1 MSTQLT
7 VQERAAVALR
17 SSKAEAEL
25 RSLVDSSKGITAPTN
40 KAARDECHSA
50 AMAAAKA
57 RTAIISAGRAAR
69 DDPAKFCKAVIS
81 EEARL
86 VAIIKPEEDRLK
98 SLRDEFDDEQD
109 RIKAKKAEENR
120 ARVERILSRIE
131 QIKKLAI
138 RAAHFSASAE
148 RAAELLAVARETEVD
163 ATFAEFYGEAVEAK
177 ASAIAEIS
185 EVVHAKG
192 AAEAAAK
199 KAEAD
204 RVETERLRRIA
215 DAEAKAKADQEAKER
230 EEARK
235 AEDAKRAEADRI
247 AAEQRKAE
255 DAKRAE
261 ADRIA
266 AEQRKAEDA
275 KRDAEQAVIKAEI
288 DAKLKAIADAEAAL
302 ESKRKEQE
310 AKEQAARDMAQAIK
324 DAEAKAELD
333 RRLAEQRKAAEVE
346 RMADKALFDARSKI
360 IDLAESITDT
370 SVLAAMFD
378 AASAVANKAVKLK
391 AA

>member
-7 VQERAAVALR
+7 VQERAAVALM

-25 RSLVDSSKGITAPTN
+25 LALVDASKGITAPTN
-40 KAARDECHSA
+40 KAGRDECHGA

-57 RTAIISAGRAAR
+57 RMAIIVAGRSAR
-69 DDPAKFCKAVIS
+69 DDATKFSKAVIA

-98 SLRDEFDDEQD
+98 ALRDEFDDEQD
-109 RIKAKKAEENR
+109 RIKAKKADEER
-120 ARVERILSRIE
+120 ARVESIKSRIE
-131 QIKKLAI
+131 QIKQNAI
-138 RAAHFSASAE
+138 SAAHFSASAE
-148 RAAELLAVARETEVD
+148 RAAELLAIVRETEVD
-163 ATFAEFYGEAVEAK
+163 ATFEEFYGEAVEAK
-177 ASAIAEIS
+177 AAAVAEIA

-192 AAEAAAK
+192 AAEDAAK

-204 RVETERLRRIA
+204 RAEAEKLRRIA
-215 DAEAKAKADQEAKER
+215 EAEAKAKAAQEAKER
-230 EEARK
+230 EETRK

-247 AAEQRKAE
+247 AAEQRKSD
-255 DAKRAE
+255 DAK
-261 ADRIA
+261 
-266 AEQRKAEDA
+266 RKAEDA
-275 KRDAEQAVIKAEI
+275 KRESEHAAIKAEM

-302 ESKRKEQE
+302 EAKRKEHE
-310 AKEQAARDMAQAIK
+310 AKERAARDMAQAIK

-378 AASAVANKAVKLK
+378 AASAVANKSVKLK

>member
-7 VQERAAVALR
+7 VHERAAVALR

-25 RSLVDSSKGITAPTN
+25 LALVDASKGITAPTN

-57 RTAIISAGRAAR
+57 RMAIIVAGRSAR
-69 DDPAKFCKAVIS
+69 DDATKFSKAVIA

-98 SLRDEFDDEQD
+98 ALRDEFDDEQD
-109 RIKAKKAEENR
+109 RIKAKKADEER
-120 ARVERILSRIE
+120 ARVASIKSRIE
-131 QIKKLAI
+131 QIKQLSI
-138 RAAHFSASAE
+138 RAAHFSVSAE
-148 RAAELLAVARETEVD
+148 RAAELLAIVRETEVD
-163 ATFAEFYGEAVEAK
+163 ATFAEFYGEAVEEK
-177 ASAIAEIS
+177 AAAIAEIA
-185 EVVHAKG
+185 EVVRAKG
-192 AAEAAAK
+192 ATEDAAK

-204 RVETERLRRIA
+204 RVEAERLRRIA
-215 DAEAKAKADQEAKER
+215 EAEAKAKADQEAKER

-235 AEDAKRAEADRI
+235 AEGAKRAEADRI
-247 AAEQRKAE
+247 AAEQQKAE
-255 DAKRAE
+255 Y
-261 ADRIA
+261 
-266 AEQRKAEDA
+266 A
-275 KRDAEQAVIKAEI
+275 KRDAEQAAIKAEI

-302 ESKRKEQE
+302 ESRRKEQE

>member
-17 SSKAEAEL
+17 SSNAEAEL
-25 RSLVDSSKGITAPTN
+25 LALVDASKGITAPTN
-40 KAARDECHSA
+40 KAGRDECHSA
-50 AMAAAKA
+50 AMTARNA
-57 RTAIISAGRAAR
+57 RTAITKASKSAREDAVQ
-69 DDPAKFCKAVIS
+69 FSKAVIA

-86 VAIIKPEEDRLK
+86 VAIIKPEEDRLIVF
-98 SLRDEFDDEQD
+98 RDEFDDEQD

-204 RVETERLRRIA
+204 RVEAERLRRIA

-230 EEARK
+230 EEA
-235 AEDAKRAEADRI
+235 
-247 AAEQRKAE
+247 RKAE

>member
-25 RSLVDSSKGITAPTN
+25 RSLVDSSKGIAAPTN
-40 KAARDECHSA
+40 KAGRDECHSA

-69 DDPAKFCKAVIS
+69 DDPAKFCKAVIA

-204 RVETERLRRIA
+204 RVEAERLRRIA

-235 AEDAKRAEADRI
+235 AEDE
-247 AAEQRKAE
+247 
-255 DAKRAE
+255 KRAE

-310 AKEQAARDMAQAIK
+310 AKEQAARDRTQAIK
-324 DAEAKAELD
+324 DAEEKAELD
-333 RRLAEQRKAAEVE
+333 RRLAEQRKAAKIE
-346 RMADKALFDARSKI
+346 RMAEKALFDARSKI

-378 AASAVANKAVKLK
+378 AASAVANKAVKIK
-391 AA
+391 AD

>member
-25 RSLVDSSKGITAPTN
+25 RSLVDSSKGIAAPTN
-40 KAARDECHSA
+40 KAGRDECHGA
-50 AMAAAKA
+50 AMTARNA
-57 RTAIISAGRAAR
+57 RTAIAKTSKSAR
-69 DDPAKFCKAVIS
+69 DDAVQFSKAVIA

-86 VAIIKPEEDRLK
+86 VAIIKPEEDRLIV
-98 SLRDEFDDEQD
+98 LRDEFDDEQD
-109 RIKAKKAEENR
+109 RIKAKKADEER
-120 ARVERILSRIE
+120 ARVASIKDRIE
-131 QIKKLAI
+131 QIKQHAI
-138 RAAHFSASAE
+138 SAAHFSASAE
-148 RAAELLAVARETEVD
+148 RAAELLAIVRETEVD
-163 ATFAEFYGEAVEAK
+163 ATFEEFYGEAVEAK
-177 ASAIAEIS
+177 ESAIAEIS

-204 RVETERLRRIA
+204 RVEAERLRRIA
-215 DAEAKAKADQEAKER
+215 EAEAKAKADQEAKER

-247 AAEQRKAE
+247 AAEQRKAD
-255 DAKRAE
+255 DAK
-261 ADRIA
+261 
-266 AEQRKAEDA
+266 RKAEDA
-275 KRDAEQAVIKAEI
+275 KRESEHAAIKAEM

-302 ESKRKEQE
+302 EAKRKEHE
-310 AKEQAARDMAQAIK
+310 AKERAASDRAKAIK

-333 RRLAEQRKAAEVE
+333 RRLAEERKAAEVE
-346 RMADKALFDARSKI
+346 RMADKKLFDARAKI

>member
-1 MSTQLT
+1 MNKSTQLT

-69 DDPAKFCKAVIS
+69 DDPAKFCKAVIA

-204 RVETERLRRIA
+204 RVEAERLRRIA

-235 AEDAKRAEADRI
+235 AEDAKR
-247 AAEQRKAE
+247 
-255 DAKRAE
+255 
-261 ADRIA
+261 
-266 AEQRKAEDA
+266 
-275 KRDAEQAVIKAEI
+275 DAEQAAIKAEI

-310 AKEQAARDMAQAIK
+310 AKGQAARDMAQAIK

-333 RRLAEQRKAAEVE
+333 RRLAEQRKAAEIE

>member
-7 VQERAAVALR
+7 VQERAAVALM

-25 RSLVDSSKGITAPTN
+25 LALVDASKGITAPTN
-40 KAARDECHSA
+40 KAGRDECHSA
-50 AMAAAKA
+50 AMTARNA
-57 RTAIISAGRAAR
+57 RTAITKASKSAREDAVQ
-69 DDPAKFCKAVIS
+69 FSKAVIA

-86 VAIIKPEEDRLK
+86 VAIIKPEEDRLIVF
-98 SLRDEFDDEQD
+98 RDEFDDEQD

-204 RVETERLRRIA
+204 RVEAERLRRIA

-235 AEDAKRAEADRI
+235 AEDAKR
-247 AAEQRKAE
+247 
-255 DAKRAE
+255 
-261 ADRIA
+261 
-266 AEQRKAEDA
+266 
-275 KRDAEQAVIKAEI
+275 DAEQAAIKAEI

>member
-25 RSLVDSSKGITAPTN
+25 LALVDSSKGLAAPTN
-40 KAARDECHSA
+40 KAGRDECHGA
-50 AMAAAKA
+50 AMTARNA
-57 RTAIISAGRAAR
+57 RTAITKASKSAR
-69 DDPAKFCKAVIS
+69 DDAVQFSKAVIA

-86 VAIIKPEEDRLK
+86 VAIIKPEEDRLIV
-98 SLRDEFDDEQD
+98 LRDEFDDEQD
-109 RIKAKKAEENR
+109 RIKAKKADEER
-120 ARVERILSRIE
+120 ERVGIILSRIDKIR
-131 QIKKLAI
+131 QLAI
-138 RAAHFSASAE
+138 SAAHFSASAE
-148 RAAELLAVARETEVD
+148 RAAELLAVASETEVD
-163 ATFAEFYGEAVEAK
+163 ATFAEFYGEAVDAK
-177 ASAIAEIS
+177 ASAIAEIA

-204 RVETERLRRIA
+204 RVEAERLRRIA
-215 DAEAKAKADQEAKER
+215 EAEAKAKADQEAKER
-230 EEARK
+230 EEA
-235 AEDAKRAEADRI
+235 
-247 AAEQRKAE
+247 RKAE

-310 AKEQAARDMAQAIK
+310 EKEQAARDRAQAIK

-333 RRLAEQRKAAEVE
+333 RRLAEQRKAAEIE

>member
-7 VQERAAVALR
+7 VQERAAVALM

-40 KAARDECHSA
+40 KAGRDECHSA

-69 DDPAKFCKAVIS
+69 DDPAKFCKAVIA

-177 ASAIAEIS
+177 AAAIAEIS

-204 RVETERLRRIA
+204 RVEAERLRRIA

-230 EEARK
+230 EEA
-235 AEDAKRAEADRI
+235 
-247 AAEQRKAE
+247 RKAE

-310 AKEQAARDMAQAIK
+310 AKEQAARDRTQAIK
-324 DAEAKAELD
+324 DAEEKAELD
-333 RRLAEQRKAAEVE
+333 RRLAEQRKAAKIE
-346 RMADKALFDARSKI
+346 RMAEKALFDARSKI

-378 AASAVANKAVKLK
+378 AASAVANKAVKIK
-391 AA
+391 AD

>member
-25 RSLVDSSKGITAPTN
+25 LAIVDASKGITAPTN
-40 KAARDECHSA
+40 KAGRDECHSA
-50 AMAAAKA
+50 AMTARNA
-57 RTAIISAGRAAR
+57 RTAITKASKSAR
-69 DDPAKFCKAVIS
+69 DDAVQFSKAVIA

-86 VAIIKPEEDRLK
+86 VAIIKPEEDRLIV
-98 SLRDEFDDEQD
+98 LRDEFDDEQA
-109 RIKAKKAEENR
+109 RIKAKKADEER
-120 ARVERILSRIE
+120 ARVGIILSRIDKIR
-131 QIKKLAI
+131 QLAI
-138 RAAHFSASAE
+138 SAAHFSASAE
-148 RAAELLAVARETEVD
+148 RAAELLAIVRETEVD

-204 RVETERLRRIA
+204 RVEAERLRRIA

-230 EEARK
+230 EEA
-235 AEDAKRAEADRI
+235 
-247 AAEQRKAE
+247 RKAE

>member
-7 VQERAAVALR
+7 VQKRAAVALN

-25 RSLVDSSKGITAPTN
+25 LALVDASKGITAPTN
-40 KAARDECHSA
+40 KAARDECHGA

-57 RTAIISAGRAAR
+57 RTAIIVAGKSAR
-69 DDPAKFCKAVIS
+69 DDATKFSKAVIA
-81 EEARL
+81 EEGRL

-98 SLRDEFDDEQD
+98 ALRDEFDDEQD
-109 RIKAKKAEENR
+109 RIKAKKADEER
-120 ARVERILSRIE
+120 ARVAGINGRIE
-131 QIKKLAI
+131 QIKQLAI
-138 RAAHFSASAE
+138 SAAHFSTSAE
-148 RAAELLAVARETEVD
+148 RAAELLAIVRETEVD

-177 ASAIAEIS
+177 AAAVAEIA

-192 AAEAAAK
+192 AAEDAAK

-204 RVETERLRRIA
+204 RAEAEKLRRIA
-215 DAEAKAKADQEAKER
+215 EAEAKAKAAQEAKDR

-235 AEDAKRAEADRI
+235 AEDAKRAESDRI
-247 AAEQRKAE
+247 AAEQRKSD
-255 DAKRAE
+255 DAK
-261 ADRIA
+261 
-266 AEQRKAEDA
+266 RKAEDA
-275 KRDAEQAVIKAEI
+275 KRESEYAAIKTEM

-302 ESKRKEQE
+302 EAKRKEHE
-310 AKEQAARDMAQAIK
+310 AKERAASDIAQAIK

-333 RRLAEQRKAAEVE
+333 RRLAEERKAAEVE
-346 RMADKALFDARSKI
+346 RMADKELFDARSKI

-370 SVLAAMFD
+370 SVLAEMFD

>member
-7 VQERAAVALR
+7 VHERAAVALR

-25 RSLVDSSKGITAPTN
+25 LALVDASKGITAPTN
-40 KAARDECHSA
+40 KAARDECHGA

-57 RTAIISAGRAAR
+57 RMAIIVAGRSAR
-69 DDPAKFCKAVIS
+69 DDATKFSKAVIA

-98 SLRDEFDDEQD
+98 ALRDEFDDEQD
-109 RIKAKKAEENR
+109 RIKAKKADEER
-120 ARVERILSRIE
+120 ARVESIKSRIE
-131 QIKKLAI
+131 QIKQNAI

-148 RAAELLAVARETEVD
+148 RAAELLAIVRETEVD
-163 ATFAEFYGEAVEAK
+163 ATFAEFYGEAVESK
-177 ASAIAEIS
+177 AAAVAEIAE
-185 EVVHAKG
+185 VVRAKG
-192 AAEAAAK
+192 AAEDAAK

-204 RVETERLRRIA
+204 RAEAEKLRRIA

-235 AEDAKRAEADRI
+235 AEEAKRAEADRI

-255 DAKRAE
+255 DAKRA
-261 ADRIA
+261 
-266 AEQRKAEDA
+266 AEQEA
-275 KRDAEQAVIKAEI
+275 IKAEI
-288 DAKLKAIADAEAAL
+288 DDKLKVIADAEAAL
-302 ESKRKEQE
+302 EAKRKEQE
-310 AKEQAARDMAQAIK
+310 AKEQAARDRAQAIK

-333 RRLAEQRKAAEVE
+333 RRLAEQRKAAEIE

-360 IDLAESITDT
+360 IDLAESITET

>member
-7 VQERAAVALR
+7 VHERAAVALR

-25 RSLVDSSKGITAPTN
+25 LALVDASKGITAPTN
-40 KAARDECHSA
+40 KAARDECHGA
-50 AMAAAKA
+50 AMTARNA
-57 RTAIISAGRAAR
+57 RTAITKASKSAR
-69 DDPAKFCKAVIS
+69 DDAVQFSKAVIA

-86 VAIIKPEEDRLK
+86 VAIIKPEEDRLIVF
-98 SLRDEFDDEQD
+98 RDEFDDEQD
-109 RIKAKKAEENR
+109 RIKAKKADEER
-120 ARVERILSRIE
+120 ARVASIKSRIE
-131 QIKKLAI
+131 QVKQHVI

-148 RAAELLAVARETEVD
+148 RAAELLAIARETEVD

-177 ASAIAEIS
+177 AAAVAEIAE
-185 EVVHAKG
+185 VVRAKG
-192 AAEAAAK
+192 AAEDAAK

-204 RVETERLRRIA
+204 RAEAEKLRRIA
-215 DAEAKAKADQEAKER
+215 EAEAKAKADQEAKER

-235 AEDAKRAEADRI
+235 AEYAKRAEADRI
-247 AAEQRKAE
+247 AAEQQKAE
-255 DAKRAE
+255 Y
-261 ADRIA
+261 
-266 AEQRKAEDA
+266 A

>member
-204 RVETERLRRIA
+204 RVEAERLRRIA
-215 DAEAKAKADQEAKER
+215 EAEAKAKADQEAKER

-235 AEDAKRAEADRI
+235 AEGAKRAEADRI
-247 AAEQRKAE
+247 AAEQQKAE
-255 DAKRAE
+255 Y
-261 ADRIA
+261 
-266 AEQRKAEDA
+266 A
-275 KRDAEQAVIKAEI
+275 KRDAEQAAIKAEI

-333 RRLAEQRKAAEVE
+333 RRLAEQRKAAEIE

-378 AASAVANKAVKLK
+378 AASAVANKAAKLK

>member
-25 RSLVDSSKGITAPTN
+25 RSLVDSSKGIAAPTN
-40 KAARDECHSA
+40 KAGRDECHGA
-50 AMAAAKA
+50 AMTARNA
-57 RTAIISAGRAAR
+57 RTAIAKTSKSAR
-69 DDPAKFCKAVIS
+69 DDAVQFSKAVIA

-86 VAIIKPEEDRLK
+86 VAIIKPEEDRLIV
-98 SLRDEFDDEQD
+98 LRDEFDDEQA
-109 RIKAKKAEENR
+109 RIKAKKADEER
-120 ARVERILSRIE
+120 ARVGIILSRIDKIR
-131 QIKKLAI
+131 QLAI
-138 RAAHFSASAE
+138 SAAHFSASAE

-177 ASAIAEIS
+177 AAAIAEIS

-204 RVETERLRRIA
+204 RVEAERLRRIA

-230 EEARK
+230 EEA
-235 AEDAKRAEADRI
+235 
-247 AAEQRKAE
+247 RKAE

-310 AKEQAARDMAQAIK
+310 AKEQAARDRTQAIK
-324 DAEAKAELD
+324 DAEEKAELD
-333 RRLAEQRKAAEVE
+333 RRLAEQRKAAKIE
-346 RMADKALFDARSKI
+346 RMAEKALFDARSKI

-378 AASAVANKAVKLK
+378 AASAVANKAVKIK
-391 AA
+391 AD